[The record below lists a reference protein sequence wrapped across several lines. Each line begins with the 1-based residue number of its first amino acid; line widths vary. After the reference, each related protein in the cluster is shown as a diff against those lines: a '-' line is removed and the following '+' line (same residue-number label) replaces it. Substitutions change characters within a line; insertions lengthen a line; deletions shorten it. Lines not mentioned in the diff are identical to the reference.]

1 MRLTGAWVY
10 NIIIV
15 NKIIK
20 AMKKVLVFAMTAV
33 VALAFTS
40 CKQEKKDDPKTSVK
54 ITLSE
59 HELVMKVDDQ
69 VRMKTTIEPA
79 GTELTLK
86 WKSTDADV
94 ATVNSSGLV
103 TAVGDGEALIIV
115 SAEGATG
122 DTCVVTVTDMAA
134 YDIYDI
140 AGYGLFGEFEEIVGT
155 DTVLAISVGDVN
167 VSLHT
172 ITLLAWDGNLNFV
185 SGTGWSGDGL
195 LTEGEISVYL
205 IIDGPETAA
214 NASQYVGYYISSGYF
229 GFADLKRAGYSVY
242 PYYGQIG
249 KIDVENYGK
258 FLSSLITAE
267 SSEDI
272 DTDALDNMVSGAY
285 IYEVDADNDNWYSY
299 YPFAVVNNLLIEEDD
314 NDSFEYGADLI
325 WSNLTD
331 EDRYFGLKVVIEEV
345 EGKSTIT
352 GVATPY
358 DYATV
363 GPMHFGTLS
372 FNEEAPKYYLGDMS
386 KVHKE
391 MPTFVKN
398 IRTDRMYRK

>member
-59 HELVMKVDDQ
+59 HELTMKVDDQ
-69 VRMKTTIEPA
+69 TRMKATVEPA
-79 GTELTLK
+79 GTEVTMQ
-86 WKSTDADV
+86 WKSTATDV

-103 TAVGDGEALIIV
+103 TAVGNGEALIIV

-122 DTCVVTVTDMAA
+122 DTCKITVTSTAA
-134 YDIYDI
+134 YEIYDV
-140 AGYGLFGEFEEIVGT
+140 AGYGLFGDFEEIAGT
-155 DTVLAISVGDVN
+155 DTILRISVGEVN
-167 VSLHT
+167 VRLNKIS
-172 ITLLAWDGNLNFV
+172 LLAWDGNLNYV
-185 SGTGWSGDGL
+185 KGSGWSGDGL

-205 IIDGPETAA
+205 IVAGEQTDA
-214 NASQYVGYYISSGYF
+214 NAAQYVGYYISSGGF
-229 GFADLKRAGYSVY
+229 GFANLKNAGYDYY
-242 PYYGQIG
+242 PYYGQSG
-249 KIDVENYGK
+249 KIDVQNYGK
-258 FLSSLITAE
+258 FLSSLIHAE

-272 DTDALDNMVSGAY
+272 DRDALDNMVSGAY
-285 IYEVDADNDNWYSY
+285 VYEVDADNDDWYSY
-299 YPFAVVNNLLIEEDD
+299 YPFAVIDNLEIEENDD
-314 NDSFEYGADLI
+314 DTFEYGADVT

-331 EDRYFGLKVVIEEV
+331 DDRYFGLKVVIEEV
-345 EGKSTIT
+345 EGQNTIT
-352 GVATPY
+352 DVVTPY

-363 GPMHFGTLS
+363 GPMHFGTLTFS
-372 FNEEAPKYYLGDMS
+372 NEAPKYYLGDMK